1 MKVLLINGSP
11 HESGCTSTLLK
22 EVAKELNINGVETE
36 IIFIGNKPIRGCVAC
51 GRCAELKKC
60 VFDDEVNVVAEK
72 FRKADGLI
80 LGSPVYFA
88 SANGT
93 LVSFLDRL
101 FMSSKFDKTMKVG
114 ATVVSARRA
123 GTTATFDMLNKY
135 FSISSMP
142 IASSNYWNMGHGSK
156 GEDILSDE
164 EGLQTMRVLARNVA
178 FLVKAINAEKEKS
191 GLPVKEEKIKTNF
204 IR

>member
-1 MKVLLINGSP
+1 MKVLIINGSP
-11 HESGCTSTLLK
+11 HKNGTTARLLK
-22 EVAKELNINGVETE
+22 EVENELIKNGIETE
-36 IIFIGNKPIRGCVAC
+36 NFTVGDKPIRGCIAC

-60 VFDDEVNVVAEK
+60 VFDDEVNKIAKE
-72 FRKADGLI
+72 FETADGI
-80 LGSPVYFA
+80 IVGSPVYFA

-114 ATVVSARRA
+114 AAVVSARRA
-123 GTTATFDMLNKY
+123 GTTATFDMINKY

-142 IASSNYWNMGHGSK
+142 IVSSNYWNMGHGSSSADVEQDK
-156 GEDILSDE
+156 EGSQIMRIL
-164 EGLQTMRVLARNVA
+164 GRNA
-178 FLVKAINAEKEKS
+178 SFLIQAINAEKEKNS
-191 GLPVKEEKIKTNF
+191 LPEKENKIKTNF